1 MSLPHSSSC
10 HTGRAGTHKCSIL
23 AMNNSSVEVG
33 AIAALL
39 SPIIRL
45 DSDPF
50 GLEEKSNRA
59 PSQRHVPF
67 HTRIHH
73 FTWAWYLPVM
83 GTGGIAVQL
92 HLLPYRFQGL
102 DTIGTIVFLISLAI
116 FCLATFGLSVRF
128 IMWRHTLSNSIRHP
142 TEGLFTATFLL
153 SVATILINTC
163 NYGVGHIGE
172 SSTNN
177 WLTKAIEALFWV
189 YTAFSMILSIALSYF
204 IISRE
209 SHTPQAATPA
219 WALPCFPAMLVGSVG
234 ASVSRTLSPTIEAN
248 HNRVFPIL
256 ITSVILQG
264 FGILISLMFITIFL
278 KRLMLFRLPSPNLR
292 PGMFMAV
299 GPPGFTSFVIIALG
313 QVGMKQ
319 LMPSDFGIENGG
331 FDVGSAFFVSC
342 LLTGLLFYGLA
353 GWWLLLSAA
362 AVIAGASQ
370 KHVLRKKKVDFDFH
384 LSWWAFLFPNTG
396 FIGATILLGEI
407 FSSTGFKWFGTAMV
421 IVECAVWIMLMVQTP
436 LAVWRGRLMVPGKG
450 EDADVEGFEKEDEI
464 KRW

>member
-1 MSLPHSSSC
+1 MDGKSP
-10 HTGRAGTHKCSIL
+10 
-23 AMNNSSVEVG
+23 VEIG
-33 AIAALL
+33 AIAAILAPVLKL
-39 SPIIRL
+39 SA
-45 DSDPF
+45 DPF
-50 GLEEKSNRA
+50 DLLERSNKT
-59 PSQRHVPF
+59 PSQRNVPF
-67 HTRIHH
+67 NTRIHH

-102 DTIGTIVFLISLAI
+102 DTIGTVIFLISVAI
-116 FCLATFGLSVRF
+116 FCLTSTGLLIRF
-128 IMWRHTLSNSIRHP
+128 SLWKNTLPNSIRHP
-142 TEGLFTATFLL
+142 TEGLFTAAFLL

-172 SSTNN
+172 PSHDN
-177 WLTKAIEALFWV
+177 WLSRAIEVLFWI
-189 YTAFSMILSIALSYF
+189 YTFVSIILAIALSYF

-234 ASVSRTLSPTIEAN
+234 ATVSRTLSTVPGN
-248 HNRVFPIL
+248 HGRVFPII
-256 ITSVILQG
+256 ITSILLQG

-299 GPPGFTSFVIIALG
+299 GPPGFTSFTIVALG
-313 QVGMKQ
+313 QLGQ
-319 LMPSDFGIENGG
+319 TEFRPSDFGTSAN
-331 FDVGSAFFVSC
+331 FNVGDAFYVTC
-342 LLTGLLFYGLA
+342 LLTGMLFYGLA
-353 GWWLLLSAA
+353 GWWLLVSAT

-396 FIGATILLGEI
+396 FIGATILLGDI
-407 FSSTGFKWFGTAMV
+407 FSSVAVKWVGTALV
-421 IVECAVWIMLMVQTP
+421 IIECAVWLMLIVQTP
-436 LAVWRGRLMVPGKG
+436 LAVWRGRLMVPGKD
-450 EDADVEGFEKEDEI
+450 EDANVEGFTKEDEI